1 MVIQVEVE
9 RWVEEGVMDEFRQA
23 LLDMRGGAARCEGF
37 WGGELL
43 VRVDDPHHCAA
54 ISHWRSIEDWREW
67 EASEERR
74 RLNARLAPLL
84 AEPETVIVRRPL

>member
-1 MVIQVEVE
+1 MIQVEVE
-9 RWVEEGVMDEFRQA
+9 RWVAEGMLELFRKA
-23 LLDMRGGAARCEGF
+23 VLELRGSAARQEGF

-43 VRVDDPHHCAA
+43 ARIDDPHHCVS

-74 RLNARLAPLL
+74 LLNARTAPLL
-84 AEPETVIVRRPL
+84 DEPETVIIRTTL